1 MEKQWVIKP
10 QGQEQ
15 KVEELAKKLR
25 VDCKTKADFEAYNIV
40 ANLLVIIGID
50 SFEDA
55 KHFFRPSLKD
65 LNDPFLMND
74 MDKAVERIFVAIQAH
89 EKILVYGDYDVDG
102 ITAVALVYSYLQ
114 SFYSEIDYY
123 IPDRYTEGYGV
134 RKKGVDYAS
143 ENDFKL
149 IICLDCG
156 IKDNENIAYA
166 YSKGIDFIVADHHLP
181 SNTLPEA
188 YAVLDPKR
196 EDSTYPYNELSGCG
210 IGFKLVCALHKSRGM
225 DFDLLVPYLDLVTM
239 SIASDVVPITGE
251 NRVLA
256 YWGLK
261 VINRKPRAAV
271 QALLE
276 CANIIH
282 SPWQEEQSLY
292 FNREITIN
300 DLVFLIGPRI
310 NATGRIESG
319 KEAVELLICK
329 TIDCARKIAQVI
341 NATNDTR
348 KELDNEITRQAKQQL
363 FDSEDFLTSR
373 ATVVCN
379 DNWHKGV
386 IGIVA
391 SRLMD
396 VCYRPTIVLSRS
408 NGVITGSARS
418 IKGFDIYN
426 AIERCSD
433 LLEHFGGHKA
443 AAGLVLKSENLQAF
457 TQRFK
462 AIAQEEI
469 TGSIAPEVEIDMQIT
484 LNNITEKLFRI
495 LGQFAPFGQDN
506 NIPIFCSEG
515 LVDTGKAMVVGHNHL
530 KLNAIHLEV
539 RHVPFACIGFSL
551 GEKYDIIKQGN
562 PFKIVYQIDENSW
575 QGKKQLQLNL
585 KDIKEDNT
593 NNE

>member
-40 ANLLVIIGID
+40 ANLLVQRGID

-134 RKKGVDYAS
+134 SKKGVDYAS

-181 SNTLPEA
+181 SNTLPSA
-188 YAVLDPKR
+188 WAVLDPKR

-210 IGFKLVCALHKSRGM
+210 IGFKLVNALNINRRKR
-225 DFDLLVPYLDLVTM
+225 FEDLIPYLDLLTM
-239 SIASDVVPITGE
+239 SIASDVVPLTGE

-261 VINRKPRAAV
+261 VINRQPRPAV
-271 QALLE
+271 EALLN
-276 CANIIH
+276 CSNIVH
-282 SPWQEEQSLY
+282 EGGEYY

-300 DLVFLIGPRI
+300 DLIFLIGPRI

-329 TIDCARKIAQVI
+329 SNDCAKSIAQKI
-341 NATNDTR
+341 NVANDTR
-348 KELDNEITRQAKQQL
+348 KRLDNEITQEAKQML
-363 FDSEDFLTSR
+363 FANPSYKKDS
-373 ATVVCN
+373 ATIVCKEG
-379 DNWHKGV
+379 WHKGV

-396 VCYRPTIVLSRS
+396 VCYRPTIVLSKE
-408 NGVITGSARS
+408 GDLITGSARS
-418 IKGFDIYN
+418 VKGFDIYS

-433 LLEHFGGHKA
+433 LLLHFGGHKS
-443 AAGLVLKSENLQAF
+443 AAGLVLSSENLEAF
-457 TQRFK
+457 ANRFQS
-462 AIAQEEI
+462 IAREEI
-469 TGSIAPEVEIDMQIT
+469 QENITQDIEIDMPIT
-484 LNNITEKLFRI
+484 LDNITEKLFRI
-495 LGQFAPFGQDN
+495 LKQFAPFGQDN
-506 NIPIFCSEG
+506 NAPVFLSEG
-515 LVDTGKAMVVGHNHL
+515 LVDTGNAMIVGHNHL
-530 KLNAIHLEV
+530 KMRVIHLKV
-539 RHVPFACIGFSL
+539 RHMPLPCIGFSL
-551 GEKYDIIKQGN
+551 GEKYNNMNKEMPFDIA
-562 PFKIVYQIDENSW
+562 YQVDENVW
-575 QGKKQLQLNL
+575 QGKASCN
-585 KDIKEDNT
+585 
-593 NNE
+593 